1 MAVNMVTSPADQI
14 AALRITFEAAT
25 DMELAEKLGV
35 VRSAVAQ
42 WRSRG
47 VPKKYAALIPKTDA
61 EIANA
66 VDTALRIN
74 LFHKPGNSF
83 IVASASVILHDGPLS
98 ECRLDT
104 PEKARAFERLML
116 RIASVA
122 INATNIELMKETC
135 ETQEDYLHLV
145 HLLRTKYADQ
155 VANVIAKFAPAL
167 GLSVR

>member
-1 MAVNMVTSPADQI
+1 MVTTPADQV
-14 AALRITFEAAT
+14 AALRITFDAAT

-47 VPKKYAALIPKTDA
+47 VPRKYARLIPKTDA

-74 LFHKPGNSF
+74 LFHRRGNSF
-83 IVASASVILHDGPLS
+83 IVAAAAVILHDGTLNH
-98 ECRLDT
+98 CRPDT
-104 PEKARAFERLML
+104 AEKAVAFERLML

-122 INATNIELMKETC
+122 INATNLELKKETC
-135 ETQEDYLHLV
+135 ETQDDYLQLV

-167 GLSVR
+167 GLSAR

>member
-1 MAVNMVTSPADQI
+1 MVTSPADQI
-14 AALRITFEAAT
+14 AALRITFGAAT

-47 VPKKYAALIPKTDA
+47 VPKKYAVLIPKTDSD
-61 EIANA
+61 ISNA
-66 VDTALRIN
+66 VDAAIRIN

-83 IVASASVILHDGPLS
+83 IIAAAATTLNDGYL
-98 ECRLDT
+98 EGFRADT
-104 PEKARAFERLML
+104 DEKAVALERLLL

-122 INATNIELMKETC
+122 INVTNLELKKESC
-135 ETQEDYLHLV
+135 ETPDDYLQLV

-155 VANVIAKFAPAL
+155 VVNVISKFAPAL
-167 GLSVR
+167 GLAR